1 METEKMAE
9 VSTIEKLLTRN
20 LFEVFGQRDLAR
32 RQLRSRSSMPKAASS
47 QILMDVISAMK
58 RLTVRSL
65 PYMSACLTMY
75 SRT

>member
-1 METEKMAE
+1 MAE

-20 LFEVFGQRDLAR
+20 LFEVFGQRILRGAR
-32 RQLRSRSSMPKAASS
+32 LRSRSSMPKAASS